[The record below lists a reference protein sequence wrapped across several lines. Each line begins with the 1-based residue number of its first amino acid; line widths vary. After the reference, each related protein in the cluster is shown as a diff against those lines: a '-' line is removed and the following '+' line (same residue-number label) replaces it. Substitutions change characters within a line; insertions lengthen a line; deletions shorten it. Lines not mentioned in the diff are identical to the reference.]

1 MHKTKKKWGNE
12 GLGLTNSP
20 IIDFLCHMPF
30 LTVTICLL
38 AAYGVLMALYTRGY
52 WRMRPFA
59 AGSKVP
65 KSKFS
70 VIIPAR
76 NEASNIEDCI
86 TGILA
91 QKYPAHLFDII
102 VVDDFSEDET
112 AQVVSKIAL
121 QHNNVRLLQLKDFTN
136 NENLIAYKKRAI
148 EIAINEASG
157 DWIVTTDADCS
168 VTTNWLATYD
178 AYIQEHDC
186 VMMAAPVAYTNTGSL
201 LSIFQVLDF
210 ISLQGITAAAV
221 ASGSHTLCNGA
232 NLCYSKKAFES
243 VGKFSGIDHL
253 PSGDDMLLMHK
264 MKKSYPGKIGYLF
277 AQEAVVTTAPSA
289 TLGLFLQQRIR
300 WASKATG
307 YQDKIIFWILLLVYL
322 VNASLL
328 LYLPIHFLQTGNIY
342 TWLILIGCKTLIEI
356 PFMFASATFFKQ
368 QKLLWWFALMQPFHI
383 VYTLVAG
390 WFGTFGSYKW
400 KGRTVMKQQDD
411 HFFRKLR
418 RNKAA
423 SVSLFIV
430 AAAFLMAVFAYFM
443 APEHSPNANRM
454 IPEIGSMKPGFTIQ
468 LLQVK
473 RIGET
478 KQISFFEKL
487 IGGEE
492 DVYTFIPITSYTI
505 KGSDIYFQKYIDE
518 GITESGVM
526 QLSLVANNPVIT
538 QTYYAGTDKF
548 GRDMLSRLIIGVRV
562 SLGVGLIAVLLSLT
576 IGILLGALAGFY
588 RGWIDECIMW
598 FINVIWSIPTLL
610 LVFAITLVLGK
621 GFWQVFIAVGLTM
634 WVNVARL
641 VRGQVMAIKNREFI
655 EATRVLGY
663 SDTRTIFIHIL
674 PNIIGPILV
683 IAASNFASA
692 IVIEAGLSFLGVGV
706 QPPQPSWGL
715 MIKENYNF
723 IITHNPAL
731 ALAPGIAIMILV
743 LAFNL
748 LGNGLRDAFNVREK

>member
-1 MHKTKKKWGNE
+1 
-12 GLGLTNSP
+12 
-20 IIDFLCHMPF
+20 MPF

-52 WRMRPFA
+52 WSMRGFVA
-59 AGSKVP
+59 SG
-65 KSKFS
+65 KSPITKFS

-76 NEASNIEDCI
+76 NEASNIEACI
-86 TGILA
+86 AGIRA
-91 QKYPAHLFDII
+91 QNYPSHLFEII

-112 AQVVSKIAL
+112 AQKVLKIAQQHSNVHLLRL
-121 QHNNVRLLQLKDFTN
+121 QDFTKD
-136 NENLIAYKKRAI
+136 ENLVAYKKRAI
-148 EIAINEASG
+148 EIAITQATG
-157 DWIVTTDADCS
+157 DWMVTTDADCS
-168 VTTNWLATYD
+168 FTNNWLASYD
-178 AYIQEHDC
+178 AYIQEHDS
-186 VMMAAPVAYTNTGSL
+186 VMVAAPVAYTNTGGF

-232 NLCYSKKAFES
+232 NLCYSKEAFER

-264 MKKSYPGKIGYLF
+264 MKKSYPGKIGYLY
-277 AQEAVVTTAPSA
+277 AQNAVVTTAPSD
-289 TLGLFLQQRIR
+289 TMGLFIQQRIR
-300 WASKATG
+300 WASKASG

-322 VNASLL
+322 VNFSLL
-328 LYLPIHFLQTGNIY
+328 VYLPINALQKGNINN
-342 TWLILIGCKTLIEI
+342 WLILMGCKTLIEI
-356 PFMFASATFFKQ
+356 PFMYASAKFFKQ

-383 VYTLVAG
+383 VYTVVAG
-390 WFGTFGSYKW
+390 WFGTFGSYTW
-400 KGRTVMKQQDD
+400 KGRTVMQQQGT
-411 HFFRKLR
+411 FFRKLR

-423 SVSLFIV
+423 SVSLYIV
-430 AAAFLMAVFAYFM
+430 TAAFLMAVFAYFI

-473 RIGET
+473 RT
-478 KQISFFEKL
+478 NQTPNSSFFDRL
-487 IGGEE
+487 INGEE
-492 DVYTFIPITSYTI
+492 DAYTFIPITSYTI
-505 KGSDIYFQKYIDE
+505 KGSDIHYQKYIDE
-518 GITESGVM
+518 GITEPGAM
-526 QLSLVANNPVIT
+526 PLSLVANNPVIK

-588 RGWIDECIMW
+588 RGWIDDCIMW

-655 EATRVLGY
+655 EAAQVLGY
-663 SDTRTIFIHIL
+663 SNTRTIFLHIL
-674 PNIIGPILV
+674 PNIIGPVLV

>member
-1 MHKTKKKWGNE
+1 MY
-12 GLGLTNSP
+12 L
-20 IIDFLCHMPF
+20 F
-30 LTVTICLL
+30 TVTICLL
-38 AAYGVLMALYTRGY
+38 AAYGVLMALYTRGH
-52 WRMRPFA
+52 WNLRAFVAKGKTPQT
-59 AGSKVP
+59 
-65 KSKFS
+65 KFS
-70 VIIPAR
+70 IVIPAR
-76 NEASNIEDCI
+76 NEAANIENCI
-86 TGILA
+86 AGILA
-91 QKYPAHLFDII
+91 QNYPSHLFELI
-102 VVDDFSEDET
+102 VIDDFSEDET
-112 AQVVSKIAL
+112 ANIVGSIAL
-121 QHNNVRLLQLKDFTN
+121 QYNNVRLLRLQDFTKD
-136 NENLIAYKKRAI
+136 ENIVAYKKRAI
-148 EIAINEASG
+148 EIAIEQANHP
-157 DWIVTTDADCS
+157 WIVTTDADCS
-168 VTTNWLATYD
+168 FTNNWLASYD
-178 AYIQEHDC
+178 AYIQEHNC
-186 VMMAAPVAYTNTGSL
+186 VMVAAPVAYKNTGSF

-221 ASGSHTLCNGA
+221 GSGSHTLCNGA
-232 NLCYSKKAFES
+232 NLCYSKEAFEH

-264 MKKSYPGKIGYLF
+264 MKKSYPEKIGYLY
-277 AQEAVVTTAPSA
+277 AQDTVVTTAPSA
-289 TLGLFLQQRIR
+289 TLDLFIQQRIR
-300 WASKATG
+300 WSSKALG

-322 VNASLL
+322 VNFSLL
-328 LYLPIHFLQTGNIY
+328 VYLPVNLIETGNINN
-342 TWLILIGCKTLIEI
+342 WLVFIGCKTLVEI
-356 PFMFASATFFKQ
+356 PLMYAAAKFFNQ
-368 QKLLWWFALMQPFHI
+368 QKLLWWFLLMQPFHI
-383 VYTLVAG
+383 LYTVVAG

-400 KGRTVMKQQDD
+400 KGRTVTKNEPDR
-411 HFFRKLR
+411 FFRKLK
-418 RNKAA
+418 RNKPA
-423 SVSLFIV
+423 SVSLYIIT
-430 AAAFLMAVFAYFM
+430 AAFLMAVFAYFI

-473 RIGET
+473 RIGQT
-478 KQISFFEKL
+478 PNASFFDRLLNGK
-487 IGGEE
+487 E
-492 DVYTFIPITSYTI
+492 DANTFIPITSYVI
-505 KGSDIYFQKYIDE
+505 KGDSIYFQKYIDE
-518 GITESGVM
+518 GITEAGVM
-526 QLSLVANNPVIT
+526 PLRLTAIEPVIT
-538 QTYYAGTDKF
+538 KTYYVGTDKF

-562 SLGVGLIAVLLSLT
+562 SLGVGMIAVLLSLT

-610 LVFAITLVLGK
+610 LVFAMTLVLGK

-655 EATRVLGY
+655 EAAQVLGY
-663 SDTRTIFIHIL
+663 SNTRTIFLHIL
-674 PNIIGPILV
+674 PNIIGPVLV